1 MDAPAYLDQLQQ
13 LLPNGPAWP
22 RDRDADLTRLLDAFA
37 QEFGRL
43 DARTARLIEEA
54 DPRTTLELLSDWER
68 VAGLPD
74 ACTGQISVTIPER
87 RAAIVSKITARGGQS
102 PAYLTALAASLGYQ
116 VAIEEFR
123 PMRAGCRA
131 GDRCHSVDWAFA
143 FRVDVLPPRDVPGG
157 EFTTASVSD
166 TRFRAGAGRA
176 GDRLRSFGSTALECV
191 IGRAKPAH
199 TVAIFAYPDAIE
211 AAFLYDF
218 TTH

>member
-1 MDAPAYLDQLQQ
+1 MDPTAYLDQLQQ
-13 LLPNGPAWP
+13 LLPTGPAWT
-22 RDRDADLTRLLDAFA
+22 RDADAWLTRLLDALA

-43 DARTARLIEEA
+43 DDRAARLIEEA
-54 DPRTTLELLSDWER
+54 DPRTTLELLTDWER

-74 ACTGQISVTIPER
+74 ACTGRIAVTIPER

-102 PAYLTALAASLGYQ
+102 PSYLATLAASLGYA

-123 PMRAGCRA
+123 PLRAGFRA
-131 GDRCHSVDWAFA
+131 GDRCHSTAWAFA
-143 FRVDVLPPRDVPGG
+143 FRMDVLPPADVPGG
-157 EFTTASVSD
+157 DFVTVSVSD
-166 TRFRAGAGRA
+166 TRFRAGSGRA

-199 TVAIFAYPDAIE
+199 TVAIFAYPDAITPD
-211 AAFLYDF
+211 FFFDF